1 MTIQQI
7 DESTFRCPSA
17 SRPGQFHTVHIHAY
31 GDGVLRVSECECEA
45 WLFGKPCRHGRAVLR
60 VAELQAQARRA
71 RQLAREMRGQ
81 R

>member
-1 MTIQQI
+1 MIEQI

>member
-1 MTIQQI
+1 MIEQI
-7 DESTFRCPSA
+7 DASTFRCPSA

-45 WLFGKPCRHGRAVLR
+45 WLFGKPCRHGRAALR